1 MTPRPFHPSALA
13 SRAQPKIQTFK
24 DAQDSLTGI
33 KEHHNT
39 LYTRSARAAPRRRR
53 PLPLPPGGLLTRT
66 TSARRSAHLV
76 PPVRPSRPAR
86 ATHPLHP
93 HYLLHPAHPLHRPLR
108 SLKAKNAE
116 LTIAKEAEDKVR
128 VVMDEVRGREDAKK
142 PDLPKLFKERDELRK
157 SINEHRDA
165 IRKIQNEFNAERKEY
180 FEFQKVRSC

>member
-1 MTPRPFHPSALA
+1 M
-13 SRAQPKIQTFK
+13 
-24 DAQDSLTGI
+24 
-33 KEHHNT
+33 
-39 LYTRSARAAPRRRR
+39 RS
-53 PLPLPPGGLLTRT
+53 
-66 TSARRSAHLV
+66 SC
-76 PPVRPSRPAR
+76 PAR

-180 FEFQKVRSC
+180 FEFQKVRSASLLGRCMEV

>member
-1 MTPRPFHPSALA
+1 M
-13 SRAQPKIQTFK
+13 
-24 DAQDSLTGI
+24 
-33 KEHHNT
+33 
-39 LYTRSARAAPRRRR
+39 RS
-53 PLPLPPGGLLTRT
+53 
-66 TSARRSAHLV
+66 
-76 PPVRPSRPAR
+76 SRPAR

-93 HYLLHPAHPLHRPLR
+93 HYLLQSPHPLHRPLR